1 MVIMGSS
8 GAGKTTLLDVLAC
21 NLFGGGTVSG
31 EVLVNGAPRRP
42 REFSQISCYVMQ
54 RDVLLASSTVREALL
69 IAALLKLPR
78 SMPTAAKVAQVD
90 AVLAD
95 LELEGCQHTLI
106 GDEVLGM
113 KGISGGQRRRVS
125 VGVELVK
132 KPRVLFMDEPTS
144 GLDSEMAVSLVDTL
158 VRLARQNRTVCT
170 TIHQPNSY
178 ITSKFDDFMLLHAGS
193 VAYFGPWS
201 ESVSYFA
208 SQGCPCPQYTN
219 PTDFYMA
226 TLKERGDA
234 LVAAWAKQEGAGQMG
249 LAALEAGEAAA
260 GKGADGERGVEEPAQ
275 ELGVAPRVSW
285 PYQVYVLGGRM
296 LRMWWRNPVMLV
308 SESAQYG
315 FMAIFV
321 GLVYL
326 QVSDSVATGINDRA
340 ASMWLAMAIL
350 SFTPSYT
357 SVVIWDKDRL
367 LLRRETQQGM
377 YNVTAWFA
385 AKTATTWPVE
395 IAQTTLFCVVMY
407 WMVGYAPSAAAFF
420 IFVAVFCMF
429 QLTSETIGT
438 MCAIACG
445 NATYA
450 ILLLTF
456 VLLFLLSF
464 SGFLVSAVP
473 VYFRWISKISYLT
486 YAYAAV
492 IQNEFTRIN
501 LTTEGG
507 ETVSGTAVYDGSYG
521 GSPLGPIN
529 NGLSIAANVGV
540 LLGITLGARALAF
553 ALLFALHRL
562 KRL

>member
-1 MVIMGSS
+1 
-8 GAGKTTLLDVLAC
+8 
-21 NLFGGGTVSG
+21 
-31 EVLVNGAPRRP
+31 
-42 REFSQISCYVMQ
+42 MQ

-78 SMPTAAKVAQVD
+78 TMPTAAKVARVD
-90 AVLAD
+90 AIIAD

-106 GDEVLGM
+106 GDEVMGM
-113 KGISGGQRRRVS
+113 KGISGGQRRCVS
-125 VGVELVK
+125 VGQELVK
-132 KPRVLFMDEPTS
+132 SPNVLFVDEPTS

-178 ITSKFDDFMLLHAGS
+178 ITSKFDDLMLLHAGS
-193 VAYFGPWS
+193 VSYFGPWS
-201 ESVSYFA
+201 ESVAYFA

-226 TLKERGDA
+226 TLKERGDE
-234 LVAAWAKQEGAGQMG
+234 LVAAWAKLEQASPKG

-260 GKGADGERGVEEPAQ
+260 VTSGSGEAGVEEPTQ
-275 ELGVAPRVSW
+275 ELHAAPRVSW
-285 PYQVYVLGGRM
+285 PYQVHVLSGRM
-296 LRMWWRNPVMLV
+296 LRMWWRNPAMLV
-308 SESAQYG
+308 SEVSQYA

-326 QVSDSVATGINDRA
+326 QVSDNVATGINDRA

-357 SVVIWDKDRL
+357 SAVIWDKDRL

-395 IAQTTLFCVVMY
+395 IVQTTLFCVVMY
-407 WMVGYAPSAAAFF
+407 WMVGFAPSAAAFF
-420 IFVAVFCMF
+420 IFVAAFCMF

-438 MCAIACG
+438 MCAIVCG

-473 VYFRWISKISYLT
+473 VYFRWITKISYLT

-492 IQNEFTRIN
+492 IQNEFTRID

-507 ETVSGTAVYDGSYG
+507 ETVSGTAVYNSEWSGA
-521 GSPLGPIN
+521 PLGPVN
-529 NGLSIAANVGV
+529 NGLSIAANMAV
-540 LLGITLGARALAF
+540 LLGITFGTRALAF
-553 ALLFALHRL
+553 ALLSALHKL